1 MPARKISSQSFD
13 AILSELGDDPAIPDP
28 HGIRKS
34 NSPNRPDWEGM
45 DRPQNRPKTQLG
57 FQDQIPIP
65 EGLKKLMPALAVGGI
80 LIASGIWLFVTLS
93 PIESDGDIHPEAVL
107 QDISALKKELATLR
121 EEILEFEDAIYETI
135 DKLEVSIHSLKKNKA
150 QTHPKGKPSPL
161 PFEAEISRWRYLGV
175 SQAGST
181 YRAFFHNS
189 KSTLMVEMG
198 GLLLGDWR
206 LSNAN
211 KEAATITHPQGKS
224 FIIKA
229 AISE

>member
-1 MPARKISSQSFD
+1 
-13 AILSELGDDPAIPDP
+13 
-28 HGIRKS
+28 
-34 NSPNRPDWEGM
+34 
-45 DRPQNRPKTQLG
+45 
-57 FQDQIPIP
+57 
-65 EGLKKLMPALAVGGI
+65 
-80 LIASGIWLFVTLS
+80 
-93 PIESDGDIHPEAVL
+93 
-107 QDISALKKELATLR
+107 
-121 EEILEFEDAIYETI
+121 
-135 DKLEVSIHSLKKNKA
+135 LKKNKV

-189 KSTLMVEMG
+189 KSTLMVDMG

-224 FIIKA
+224 FILKA